1 MYELEL
7 RHHGI
12 KGMRWGIRRYQNKD
26 GSLTPVGQRRL
37 NKLEK
42 EYNRLSGKSHDDYEQ
57 ISSNVKKKEKK
68 HKKVSE
74 MTNEEIQARI
84 DRIRLVNTLNSLQ
97 PKHVSAGQRF
107 ANSVKASISSIAKDK
122 GTKLAGDWVDNKLR
136 SKFGMNTVDELS
148 ALKKEAEK
156 YGYKSK
162 IAKAKQTLRDA
173 YEKESK
179 PKDNPTDET
188 TRNSEPTEGS
198 RNPLNNQPSI
208 NDMLLLEDKRRR
220 NK

>member
-12 KGMRWGIRRYQNKD
+12 KGMHWGIRRYQNKD
-26 GSLTPVGQRRL
+26 GSLTPAGQKRL

-42 EYNRLSGKSHDDYEQ
+42 EYNRLSGKSHTDHEQ
-57 ISSNVKKKEKK
+57 IPSNVKKKEKK

-74 MTNEEIQARI
+74 MSNEEIQAKI

-97 PKHVSAGQRF
+97 PKHISAGQKF
-107 ANSVKASISSIAKDK
+107 ANSIKASVSSIVKDK
-122 GTKLAGDWVDNKLR
+122 GTKLAGDWVDKKLR

-156 YGYKSK
+156 YGYKAK
-162 IAKAKQTLRDA
+162 IAKAKQTLKDA
-173 YEKESK
+173 HENESK
-179 PKDNPTDET
+179 PKDKSANEP
-188 TRNSEPTEGS
+188 TRNSEPTEES

>member
-42 EYNRLSGKSHDDYEQ
+42 EYNRLNGKSHDDYEQ
-57 ISSNVKKKEKK
+57 VSSNVKKKEKK

-188 TRNSEPTEGS
+188 TRNSEPTEES

-208 NDMLLLEDKRRR
+208 NDMLLLEDKRRQ

>member
-12 KGMRWGIRRYQNKD
+12 KGMHWGIRRYQNKD
-26 GSLTPVGQRRL
+26 GSLTPAGQRRL

-42 EYNRLSGKSHDDYEQ
+42 EYNRLGGKSHDDYEQ

-122 GTKLAGDWVDNKLR
+122 GTKLAGDWVDEKLR
-136 SKFGMNTVDELS
+136 SRFGMNTVDELS

-162 IAKAKQTLRDA
+162 IAKAKQTLKDA

>member
-107 ANSVKASISSIAKDK
+107 ANSVKASVSSIAKDK
-122 GTKLAGDWVDNKLR
+122 GTKLAGDWVDKKLR
-136 SKFGMNTVDELS
+136 GKFGMNMVDELS

-156 YGYKSK
+156 YGYKAK
-162 IAKAKQTLRDA
+162 IAKAKQTLKDA

-179 PKDNPTDET
+179 PKDNTTDEA
-188 TRNSEPTEGS
+188 TRNSEPTEES

>member
-26 GSLTPVGQRRL
+26 GSLTPAGQRRL

-42 EYNRLSGKSHDDYEQ
+42 EYNRLGGKSHDDYEQ

-162 IAKAKQTLRDA
+162 IAKAKQTLKDA

-188 TRNSEPTEGS
+188 TRNSEPTEES

>member
-156 YGYKSK
+156 YGYKAK
-162 IAKAKQTLRDA
+162 IAKAKKTLKDE

>member
-162 IAKAKQTLRDA
+162 IAKAKQTLKDA

-179 PKDNPTDET
+179 PKNNPTDET

>member
-26 GSLTPVGQRRL
+26 GSLTPAGQRRL

-42 EYNRLSGKSHDDYEQ
+42 EYNRLSRKSHDDYEQ

-162 IAKAKQTLRDA
+162 IAKAKQTLKDA

-188 TRNSEPTEGS
+188 TRNSEPTEES

-208 NDMLLLEDKRRR
+208 NGMLLLEDKRRR

>member
-12 KGMRWGIRRYQNKD
+12 KGMHWGIRRYQNKD
-26 GSLTPVGQRRL
+26 GSLTPAGQRRL

-42 EYNRLSGKSHDDYEQ
+42 KYNRLSGKSHDDHEQ
-57 ISSNVKKKEKK
+57 ISSNVNKKEKK

-122 GTKLAGDWVDNKLR
+122 GTKLAGDWVDKKLR
-136 SKFGMNTVDELS
+136 GKFGINGDELS

-156 YGYKSK
+156 YGYKAK
-162 IAKAKQTLRDA
+162 IAKAKQTLKDE

-179 PKDNPTDET
+179 SKDKSTDEP
-188 TRNSEPTEGS
+188 TRNSEPTEES

>member
-26 GSLTPVGQRRL
+26 GSLTPAGQRRL

-42 EYNRLSGKSHDDYEQ
+42 EYNRLSRKSHDDYEQ

-162 IAKAKQTLRDA
+162 IAKAKQTLKDA

>member
-162 IAKAKQTLRDA
+162 IAKAKQTLKDA

-179 PKDNPTDET
+179 PKNNPTDET

-198 RNPLNNQPSI
+198 RNPLNNHPSI

>member
-12 KGMRWGIRRYQNKD
+12 KGMHWGIRRYQNKD
-26 GSLTPVGQRRL
+26 GSLTLAGQRRL

-42 EYNRLSGKSHDDYEQ
+42 EYNRLGGKGHDDYEQ

-107 ANSVKASISSIAKDK
+107 VNSVKASISSIAKDK

-156 YGYKSK
+156 YGYKAK
-162 IAKAKQTLRDA
+162 IAKAKKTLKDE

-188 TRNSEPTEGS
+188 TRNSEPTEES